1 MSANKGQN
9 LQDFFLNQLR
19 KERVPVVVYLTNGVR
34 LKGFVKGFDSFV
46 VLLKETQDLLI
57 YKHAISTI
65 IPEKPINLR
74 VEGQE
79 GEQGQ

>member
-1 MSANKGQN
+1 
-9 LQDFFLNQLR
+9 
-19 KERVPVVVYLTNGVR
+19 TNGVR
-34 LKGFVKGFDSFV
+34 LKGMVKGFDSFV

-74 VEGQE
+74 MVSQE
-79 GEQGQ
+79 GAGE